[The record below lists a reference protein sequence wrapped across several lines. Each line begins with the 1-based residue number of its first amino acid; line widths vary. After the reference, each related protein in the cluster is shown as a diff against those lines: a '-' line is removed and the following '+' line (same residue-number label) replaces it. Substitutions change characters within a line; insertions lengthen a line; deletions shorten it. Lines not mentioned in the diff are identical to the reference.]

1 MSQVQS
7 NWMAAKILIK
17 LNSEWVNEDS
27 LDNVR
32 IDASA
37 WAAYTSQSSPLKVSL
52 NRPACFGRRFIWNM
66 DADTVRLRFAFCVS
80 DSFVQATPYC
90 LEIII
95 ALLFRRSMV

>member
-1 MSQVQS
+1 
-7 NWMAAKILIK
+7 MAAKILIK

-52 NRPACFGRRFIWNM
+52 NRPVPAH
-66 DADTVRLRFAFCVS
+66 AS
-80 DSFVQATPYC
+80 YATPDPTDRPVDRP
-90 LEIII
+90 
-95 ALLFRRSMV
+95 F